1 MQLDDTSADITV
13 TESRQYAGYGAT
25 FGTDPEEVSIDLR
38 AGSPAYI
45 RLRVGDA
52 LLEGDAAHREQHR
65 VGAPAVDTWVV
76 VEITP
81 DTVTG
86 RHLETGEETTW
97 PRPDVEKK
105 LAVGTY
111 STDLTDF
118 ERVSVYQVGRHED
131 HDPDA
136 DDADLRY
143 RGRPY
148 VSVVAYG
155 DNGRKYGRRYRFADP
170 EANTLFLWKQDEP
183 AGGFTPDV
191 EARLDRRVTA
201 ALAAEGYRVVDRDRV

>member
-1 MQLDDTSADITV
+1 MQLDDPETDVTV
-13 TESRQYAGYGAT
+13 TETRQYAGYGAT

-38 AGSPAYI
+38 TGSPAYI
-45 RLRVGDA
+45 RLRVGD
-52 LLEGDAAHREQHR
+52 LLREGDAAHHEQHR
-65 VGAPAVDTWVV
+65 TAGPAVDRWEV

-81 DTVTG
+81 ESVAG
-86 RHLETGEETTW
+86 RHLEIGEETTW
-97 PRPDVEKK
+97 PRHEIEKK
-105 LAVGTY
+105 LAVGTF

-136 DDADLRY
+136 DDTGLRF

-170 EANTLFLWKQDEP
+170 DSNAVYLWKQDEP
-183 AGGFTPDV
+183 AGGFSPEI

-201 ALAAEGYRVVDRDRV
+201 ALEAEAYRVVDDESD